1 MFIDDSARAGEIPME
16 VSVNGRVVKIGERA
30 FERRDRAPEVLEQRA
45 GAMTYSA
52 ERGAGHVRDGPDE
65 VRSPVV
71 ASNSRDN
78 VAAERGQRART
89 RWQMRRDVS
98 HGRLLGFE
106 QFRSLEG
113 VRDLENAALAR
124 GGGQEEVLVALA
136 RQTKRGR
143 VDTI

>member
-1 MFIDDSARAGEIPME
+1 MIE
-16 VSVNGRVVKIGERA
+16 IGERA
-30 FERRDRAPEVLEQRA
+30 AERRDGVPEVLEQGVA
-45 GAMTYSA
+45 PMSHGA
-52 ERGAGHVRDGPDE
+52 ERSAGHMRDGPNE
-65 VRSPVV
+65 VRSPIV
-71 ASNSRDN
+71 ARNPRDN

-89 RWQMRRDVS
+89 RRQMRRDVS
-98 HGRLLGFE
+98 HRRLLGFE

-136 RQTKRGR
+136 RQRKRGC